1 MIDDNT
7 LFLLDTSIIIKTAN
21 EFYHPERSITF
32 WDELYE
38 QIKAGTICILKAV
51 SDELIWQHM
60 KPEDA
65 ARERFVSK
73 WSRTHV
79 APYAYNQDTDA
90 DIYNN
95 VQEVFDYLK
104 TGPYYPNVHTSW
116 SLDNADPWLIAA
128 GMTYPNC
135 TVVTDETTQGPLAKK
150 DRLKEA
156 KIPFVCEH
164 FGVKYTRSIYDVMS
178 QLHIVADAALRTSR
192 S

>member
-95 VQEVFDYLK
+95 VQEVFDYSRPVP
-104 TGPYYPNVHTSW
+104 TIPMCIRAGPSITPIRG
-116 SLDNADPWLIAA
+116 SL
-128 GMTYPNC
+128 
-135 TVVTDETTQGPLAKK
+135 
-150 DRLKEA
+150 RLE
-156 KIPFVCEH
+156 
-164 FGVKYTRSIYDVMS
+164 
-178 QLHIVADAALRTSR
+178 
-192 S
+192 